1 MASDWFILSRESSN
15 SGVMARVSLLP
26 ALGNEVGRISVVSQ
40 VGTGNVQLA
49 EKGDCLLRM

>member
-15 SGVMARVSLLP
+15 SGVIARVSLLP